1 MTLDQ
6 VILHTVVH
14 HSLTSTYMPNFI
26 DTEETSRG
34 CTYGRTDGHLRPA
47 VDGHQHRNLLA
58 VTYTDKAMTDILTM
72 SVSQRNFVVCSQ
84 CTSFN
89 LQLLKNLVCS
99 SVILV
104 VDIFFSFSFSIISI
118 SVIVTVNGIK
128 FYPLT
133 E

>member
-1 MTLDQ
+1 MY
-6 VILHTVVH
+6 V
-14 HSLTSTYMPNFI
+14 
-26 DTEETSRG
+26 
-34 CTYGRTDGHLRPA
+34 RTDGHLRPA

-72 SVSQRNFVVCSQ
+72 SVSQRNFLVCSQ

-104 VDIFFSFSFSIISI
+104 VDIFFSFSFSFSIISI